1 MKYVIGMDVG
11 GTHIR
16 VGAVRED
23 GRLQGLRKLLQKEL
37 LGETPVQNLVELV
50 KEIVREQ
57 AGLGTPSALVVGL
70 PAVLDRDR
78 KIIWNAPN
86 LHGLDGEETYRS
98 FAEAF
103 PFPVYFEKDVNL
115 LFEYDRE
122 RYGLERQE
130 VAVGC
135 YIGTGVGNA
144 IAINGQILTG
154 ASGAAGELGH
164 VPVWGNGE
172 LCSCGN
178 VGCIEPKAGG
188 KYLQDLCR
196 QCFPKTCL
204 SRLFVEHANHPRVEQ
219 YLEYVACAVAAEI
232 NILDPGVVL
241 LGGGVISMDR
251 FPKEK
256 LVRLIQ
262 AHVRKPFPH
271 HNVSYIFSED
281 QGENGVRGAG
291 IYGLKRAKGAKV

>member
-1 MKYVIGMDVG
+1 M
-11 GTHIR
+11 
-16 VGAVRED
+16 
-23 GRLQGLRKLLQKEL
+23 
-37 LGETPVQNLVELV
+37 
-50 KEIVREQ
+50 
-57 AGLGTPSALVVGL
+57 
-70 PAVLDRDR
+70 
-78 KIIWNAPN
+78 
-86 LHGLDGEETYRS
+86 
-98 FAEAF
+98 
-103 PFPVYFEKDVNL
+103 
-115 LFEYDRE
+115 
-122 RYGLERQE
+122 
-130 VAVGC
+130 
-135 YIGTGVGNA
+135 GNA